1 MWACLEVAFL
11 EGGAFIVD
19 SKYVLT
25 DVHCVIACAP
35 EYTLLDPT
43 GTKTFKRRVFLEEA
57 LLEVAF

>member
-1 MWACLEVAFL
+1 VAFL
-11 EGGAFIVD
+11 EGGAFIAD